1 MVDTISTDGTWSV
14 HQRPR
19 SIYVNGKTFIGA
31 TESNGDV
38 IAISI
43 DHSTDTIT
51 ETVLD
56 SGYSTA
62 DDHISPSIYRR
73 DDDRLIY
80 FWAPHSLQTNDD
92 TMYWRISDNALD
104 VSSFGSTS
112 SFTPPS
118 DFLDYSEPVQWNGSL
133 RVYYR
138 VGSGSDGVWRYR
150 VSTDDGQTFGSGQDA
165 VAFNAGRIYVHIYKD
180 TTQAS
185 DRLHFALGDHRMN
198 NPAIKHW
205 YLEGGDYYTSDGVLI
220 QSASNPLSDITDP
233 TTVYDGSAAGNNPP
247 KQYDLICDDNGNPY
261 VAFTEHVATGSG
273 GGDGDYRARW
283 AKWDGS
289 QWVVGSEITPMGGA
303 MPESH
308 YYESGL
314 CLDSQ
319 DPTTVYVGVE
329 QSNRNY
335 QIQEYNTSDEG
346 SSWTKVGNRSEAT
359 ATITS
364 PTKRGRPISPRNHDG
379 TMDMLWFAGTYD
391 DFVNGYNT
399 QVKNGGIIIGDA
411 TKYVRQ
417 NGSWVE
423 L

>member
-1 MVDTISTDGTWSV
+1 
-14 HQRPR
+14 
-19 SIYVNGKTFIGA
+19 
-31 TESNGDV
+31 
-38 IAISI
+38 
-43 DHSTDTIT
+43 
-51 ETVLD
+51 
-56 SGYSTA
+56 
-62 DDHISPSIYRR
+62 
-73 DDDRLIY
+73 
-80 FWAPHSLQTNDD
+80 
-92 TMYWRISDNALD
+92 
-104 VSSFGSTS
+104 
-112 SFTPPS
+112 
-118 DFLDYSEPVQWNGSL
+118 
-133 RVYYR
+133 
-138 VGSGSDGVWRYR
+138 
-150 VSTDDGQTFGSGQDA
+150 
-165 VAFNAGRIYVHIYKD
+165 
-180 TTQAS
+180 
-185 DRLHFALGDHRMN
+185 
-198 NPAIKHW
+198 
-205 YLEGGDYYTSDGVLI
+205 
-220 QSASNPLSDITDP
+220 
-233 TTVYDGSAAGNNPP
+233 
-247 KQYDLICDDNGNPY
+247 
-261 VAFTEHVATGSG
+261 
-273 GGDGDYRARW
+273 
-283 AKWDGS
+283 
-289 QWVVGSEITPMGGA
+289 MGGA